1 MRRRLFLIGIVLVVG
16 LLVAPTVS
24 AVSLA
29 RTPGSVEFQLLNG
42 AGTARV
48 RHRGNFLGHV
58 ARGRIVATN
67 SVTLSG
73 CESRRAL
80 SATLKECR
88 GTDLGFRTPGW
99 TKWRVRLSGRGIDAA
114 GYVAG
119 CATLNGVDSGNRGRF
134 RIGSVVRGWPVEA
147 RTYRLGT
154 GC

>member
-16 LLVAPTVS
+16 LLAAPTF
-24 AVSLA
+24 AVSLG

-42 AGTARV
+42 AGTARI
-48 RHRGNFLGHV
+48 RYRGNFLGHV
-58 ARGRIVATN
+58 GRGRIVATN
-67 SVTLSG
+67 AVTLSG

-80 SATLKECR
+80 SANLKECR

-99 TKWRVRLSGRGIDAA
+99 TTWRLRLSGRRIDAA

-119 CATLNGVDSGNRGRF
+119 CATLNGVDTGSRGRF
-134 RIGSVVRGWPVEA
+134 RIGSVERGWPVEA

>member
-1 MRRRLFLIGIVLVVG
+1 MLRRLFLIGIVLVVG
-16 LLVAPTVS
+16 LLAVPTVT
-24 AVSLA
+24 AVSLG

-42 AGTARV
+42 AGTARI
-48 RHRGNFLGHV
+48 RYRGNFLGHV
-58 ARGRIVATN
+58 GRGRIVATN
-67 SVTLSG
+67 AVTLSG

-88 GTDLGFRTPGW
+88 GTDLGFRTPSW
-99 TKWRVRLSGRGIDAA
+99 TRWKVRLSGRRIDAA

-119 CATLNGVDSGNRGRF
+119 CATLNGVNSGNRGRF

>member
-16 LLVAPTVS
+16 LLSAPTFG
-24 AVSLA
+24 AVNLG

-42 AGTARV
+42 AGTARI
-48 RHRGNFLGHV
+48 RYRGNFLGHV
-58 ARGRIVATN
+58 GRGRIVATN

-73 CESRRAL
+73 CETRRAL

-99 TKWRVRLSGRGIDAA
+99 TTWRLRLSGRKIDAA

-119 CATLNGVDSGNRGRF
+119 CARLNGVDTGNRGRF
-134 RIGSVVRGWPVEA
+134 RIGNIERAWPVEA
-147 RTYRLGT
+147 RTYRLGN